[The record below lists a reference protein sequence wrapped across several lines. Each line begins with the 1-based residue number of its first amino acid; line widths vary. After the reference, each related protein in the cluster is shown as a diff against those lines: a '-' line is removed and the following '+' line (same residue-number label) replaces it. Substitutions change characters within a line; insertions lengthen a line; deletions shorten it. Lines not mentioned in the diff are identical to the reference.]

1 MFIAAKRPWI
11 KRLGLAAVAALAI
24 GTAGLLSAPAQ
35 ARMFVG
41 VSAPYGWGYY
51 TPAYYY
57 PYYYYPR
64 PVAYRGC
71 GWGGHWVPAH
81 WNRWGHWVPGHC
93 RPNYY

>member
-11 KRLGLAAVAALAI
+11 KRLGLAAVAAFAI
-24 GTAGLLSAPAQ
+24 GTAALLSAPAQ
-35 ARMFVG
+35 ARVFVG

-51 TPAYYY
+51 APA
-57 PYYYYPR
+57 YYYPR